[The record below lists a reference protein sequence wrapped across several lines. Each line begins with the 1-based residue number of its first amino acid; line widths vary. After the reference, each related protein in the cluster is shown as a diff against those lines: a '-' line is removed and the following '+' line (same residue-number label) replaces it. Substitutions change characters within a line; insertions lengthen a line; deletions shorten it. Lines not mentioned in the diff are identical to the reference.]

1 MGVGHV
7 KADRIIVSLPSQ
19 ARLSMRAVVKG
30 QAFGCSMQ
38 VAAEDG
44 PEHPTSGDKVLAVSL
59 KIKLLRPH
67 VFIRGKV
74 VEEAL
79 NL

>member
-1 MGVGHV
+1 VGDA
-7 KADRIIVSLPSQ
+7 KADRVHAGFSGKG
-19 ARLSMRAVVKG
+19 RLSMRVVAKG
-30 QAFGCSMQ
+30 QAFGRSIQ

-44 PEHPTSGDKVLAVSL
+44 PEHSTRDDKVLAVSL
-59 KIKLLRPH
+59 KIKPLGPCL
-67 VFIRGKV
+67 FIRSQV

>member
-1 MGVGHV
+1 
-7 KADRIIVSLPSQ
+7 
-19 ARLSMRAVVKG
+19 MRAVAKG
-30 QAFGCSMQ
+30 QAFGHSIQ

-44 PEHPTSGDKVLAVSL
+44 AEHSASGDKVLAVSL
-59 KIKLLRPH
+59 KIKPLRPRL
-67 VFIRGKV
+67 FIRSQV

>member
-1 MGVGHV
+1 
-7 KADRIIVSLPSQ
+7 
-19 ARLSMRAVVKG
+19 MRAVVKG

-44 PEHPTSGDKVLAVSL
+44 AEHSTSNDKVLAVSL
-59 KIKLLRPH
+59 KIEPLRPLF
-67 VFIRGKV
+67 FIRGKV

>member
-1 MGVGHV
+1 
-7 KADRIIVSLPSQ
+7 
-19 ARLSMRAVVKG
+19 MRAVAKG
-30 QAFGCSMQ
+30 QAFRRSLQ

-44 PEHPTSGDKVLAVSL
+44 PEHSTSDDKVLAVSL
-59 KIKLLRPH
+59 KMKPLSPRLLILR
-67 VFIRGKV
+67 KV